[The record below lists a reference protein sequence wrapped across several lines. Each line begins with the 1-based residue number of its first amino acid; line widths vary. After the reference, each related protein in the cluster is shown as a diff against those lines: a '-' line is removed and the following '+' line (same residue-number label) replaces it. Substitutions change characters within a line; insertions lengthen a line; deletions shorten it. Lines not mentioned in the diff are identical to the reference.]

1 MRRNPQARLLFLIC
15 SSAILNSCTCGLLV
29 DNLEQPRAPKSKSSV
44 WFVRAAQGGIKLV
57 AVDRPISGRNKLEAA
72 VQALLEGPS
81 NQEAGT
87 GLASEIPRGTILLG
101 LNEKDGG
108 MELNLSRRF
117 AISGAADSME
127 TRLQQLSRTVAAAA
141 DGRPVFLNVEGRRL
155 TVTQGEGLEV
165 KQPINK

>member
-1 MRRNPQARLLFLIC
+1 MRHAVLLLAV
-15 SSAILNSCTCGLLV
+15 STLMLSSCTCGFLV
-29 DNLEQPRAPKSKSSV
+29 DDLEQSRAPKSKSSV
-44 WFVRAAQGGIKLV
+44 WFVRVAKGGIKLAPV
-57 AVDRPISGRNKLEAA
+57 SRPISGRNKLEAA

-81 NQEAGT
+81 SQEIASGF
-87 GLASEIPRGTILLG
+87 ASEIPRGTILLG

-108 MELNLSRRF
+108 IELNLSRRF

-127 TRLQQLSRTVAAAA
+127 TRLQQLSRTVAASA